1 MKDVMVI
8 ESRDPIMISDTEWG
22 AELVRGMAAAGAR
35 SCMMLVENGVIAARN
50 GAAVPWMDALKA
62 DGVAVV
68 ADRYALRER
77 GIGENELAEGVI
89 GAELGIVID
98 WLDAGARILW
108 R

>member
-1 MKDVMVI
+1 
-8 ESRDPIMISDTEWG
+8 
-22 AELVRGMAAAGAR
+22 
-35 SCMMLVENGVIAARN
+35 
-50 GAAVPWMDALKA
+50 MDALKA

-98 WLDAGARILW
+98 WLGAGARIFW